1 LTFASSTGR
10 FDSVASPSLFLAAS
24 AVYNPDSIDLVLT
37 RRPFNSFSGG
47 GTNARA
53 IGNVLEANY
62 STSLTG
68 TLATF
73 YSNLLVSSSPN
84 TLAQLTGEVST
95 APQNASFG
103 VFGQFL
109 STVFGQTATARANQA
124 AAGGQSTAALARSN
138 TTGGGMRTAFAFAR
152 DCSSDSCDTTAR
164 RVTAWA
170 QGFGGAGS
178 IDGNATTGASR
189 VDLSSAGGALG
200 VDMQVTPNLIA
211 GVTMGTTVAG
221 FGLSDIASSGSSRS
235 IVLGVYGGYSQGP
248 LYVDAALAYA
258 YNSFNTT
265 RAINTGSMSEVAW
278 GTFDGH
284 QYGGRVEGGW
294 RFAID
299 RNVLTPFAGLTVQA
313 LSQSGYSETSRDTT
327 TGNPG
332 ILGVA
337 VQGQTATSVR
347 SIVGLQF
354 ETTITA
360 NDSAVVKPRVRLG
373 WAHEFN
379 TSRSATVA
387 LSVLPG
393 APFQVSG
400 AQPDANALV
409 VGAGL
414 ELELGHMV
422 RVYGQFDGDFTG
434 NARGVSGTGGIRLIW

>member
-1 LTFASSTGR
+1 
-10 FDSVASPSLFLAAS
+10 
-24 AVYNPDSIDLVLT
+24 
-37 RRPFNSFSGG
+37 
-47 GTNARA
+47 
-53 IGNVLEANY
+53 
-62 STSLTG
+62 
-68 TLATF
+68 
-73 YSNLLVSSSPN
+73 
-84 TLAQLTGEVST
+84 
-95 APQNASFG
+95 
-103 VFGQFL
+103 
-109 STVFGQTATARANQA
+109 
-124 AAGGQSTAALARSN
+124 
-138 TTGGGMRTAFAFAR
+138 
-152 DCSSDSCDTTAR
+152 
-164 RVTAWA
+164 
-170 QGFGGAGS
+170 
-178 IDGNATTGASR
+178 
-189 VDLSSAGGALG
+189 
-200 VDMQVTPNLIA
+200 
-211 GVTMGTTVAG
+211 
-221 FGLSDIASSGSSRS
+221 
-235 IVLGVYGGYSQGP
+235 
-248 LYVDAALAYA
+248 
-258 YNSFNTT
+258 
-265 RAINTGSMSEVAW
+265 
-278 GTFDGH
+278 
-284 QYGGRVEGGW
+284 
-294 RFAID
+294 
-299 RNVLTPFAGLTVQA
+299 VQA